1 MPYDES
7 AQTIKYLDEVRSL
20 PKKSSSP
27 SMLSKRLY
35 IAPKLVLL
43 LELSILNNAGGSGDG
58 DAALAH
64 S

>member
-1 MPYDES
+1 MPYDEC
-7 AQTIKYLDEVRSL
+7 AQTIKYLDEVRPL
-20 PKKSSSP
+20 PKKPWRP